1 MNWKE
6 MYTKM
11 FLRELGKSTNQLS
24 VKEHLPIWWQ
34 NTRNK
39 EQGGLRLTENGA
51 EVLRE
56 IGLRTYDIPY
66 PEDMPTTT
74 QVIIFLDRFIDCPYY
89 LTKSGIVVT
98 NEKKAV
104 ELTMFS
110 GDIRRYGMT
119 KALSRSRKE

>member
-11 FLRELGKSTNQLS
+11 FLRELGKSTNELS

-34 NTRNK
+34 NTRHK
-39 EQGGLRLTENGA
+39 EVGGLRLTENGV
-51 EVLRE
+51 EVLHE

-66 PEDMPTTT
+66 PPDMPTTT

-89 LTKSGIVVT
+89 LMKSGVVVT

-104 ELTMFS
+104 ELTLFS
-110 GDIRRYGMT
+110 GDIRRYGMA
-119 KALSRSRKE
+119 KALSRSKKE